1 MLDFNNNIL
10 LLDEI
15 PKGYTDLSTPSAAN
29 PKKKNIKI
37 QAPDGKKFST
47 IKAAHEYF
55 AKSCESAKSEHEK
68 GENEVTTDEKD
79 DSNDEAKAVEI
90 TPLESDDDSG
100 INSFYLSSEAP
111 L

>member
-55 AKSCESAKSEHEK
+55 AKSEHEK

-79 DSNDEAKAVEI
+79 DSDHETKAVEI